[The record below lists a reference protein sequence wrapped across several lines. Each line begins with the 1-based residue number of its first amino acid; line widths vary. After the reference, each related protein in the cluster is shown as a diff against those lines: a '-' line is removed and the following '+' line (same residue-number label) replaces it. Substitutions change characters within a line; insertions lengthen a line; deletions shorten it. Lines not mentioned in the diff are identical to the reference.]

1 LAWIAARATAFR
13 GEGIVL
19 EDFFAEFIPEVFLR
33 IEFRGIGRKIQ
44 ERDVVRN
51 GKVAAATLLI
61 FGMDPS

>member
-44 ERDVVRN
+44 VGCGTDN
-51 GKVAAATLLI
+51 
-61 FGMDPS
+61 